1 MNWDLDEP
9 QAHEYHA
16 DQYPADDLR
25 KNFCR
30 NPGKSQKG
38 IWCFTTDPKKK
49 WDYCA
54 EVEEG
59 SPEGLWGPLGT

>member
-30 NPGKSQKG
+30 NPGKSQKSP
-38 IWCFTTDPKKK
+38 WCFTTDKAKR
-49 WDYCA
+49 WDVCA
-54 EVEEG
+54 
-59 SPEGLWGPLGT
+59 